1 MEQTVYI
8 DLFFMI
14 NFSMDFLCFF
24 LVFELLGGKMLLGR
38 TLLASGLGGI
48 YANIS
53 LFIPIEGI
61 WAIFL
66 DIAVCILMCLVAF
79 GKRGSVLVNT
89 LVYIAISM
97 TLGGFMTAL
106 FSLFNR
112 IDLPLYEIDEDG
124 ISAWLLLILALISAV
139 GALLGGKFFR
149 RKSSKRYAELSIF
162 IGATFKKILSFY
174 DSGNLLHDPI
184 SGRPCI
190 IVDADALSD
199 ILPKTVIKAAKEKSI
214 GISEIPEAMMT
225 RIRLIPTRTA
235 TGEGLMLA
243 VKADKIIISD
253 KKSEREVNALLA
265 VCELGNSAD
274 GCQALLPT
282 ELMI

>member
-1 MEQTVYI
+1 
-8 DLFFMI
+8 
-14 NFSMDFLCFF
+14 
-24 LVFELLGGKMLLGR
+24 
-38 TLLASGLGGI
+38 
-48 YANIS
+48 
-53 LFIPIEGI
+53 
-61 WAIFL
+61 
-66 DIAVCILMCLVAF
+66 
-79 GKRGSVLVNT
+79 
-89 LVYIAISM
+89 
-97 TLGGFMTAL
+97 
-106 FSLFNR
+106 
-112 IDLPLYEIDEDG
+112 
-124 ISAWLLLILALISAV
+124 
-139 GALLGGKFFR
+139 
-149 RKSSKRYAELSIF
+149 
-162 IGATFKKILSFY
+162 
-174 DSGNLLHDPI
+174 
-184 SGRPCI
+184 
-190 IVDADALSD
+190 D